1 MNTKVRTDTNHQG
14 DDNETLP
21 AVIRADPPHAT
32 ETFDE
37 VRLNALGLDDDGNPM
52 LKTAELV
59 AALAA
64 ARTISELEMAAGMRF
79 GECAFEIRRDGTFLK
94 LPKREDKLCIQDS
107 LSRTSKWLNAT
118 EEHSTHPSIATRSA
132 LTRIENEIGENDIK
146 CLRSAANMIALASR
160 KTIEVDVNDIRM
172 ELTIPH
178 RAVLD
183 SLADETAAATNN
195 ETDNGP
201 QVIAIR
207 DLIELIS
214 TTGQAFL
221 VTMSP
226 LFKRLQSGCIVA
238 LRSRNAQG
246 SFRLIDDSKKEE
258 IDGNK

>member
-1 MNTKVRTDTNHQG
+1 MNTEVQSDTNDQ
-14 DDNETLP
+14 DDGGEMIS
-21 AVIRADPPHAT
+21 AVIRSAPPDAT
-32 ETFDE
+32 GIFDE
-37 VRLNALGLDDDGNPM
+37 VRLNARGLDEDGNPT
-52 LKTAELV
+52 LTAAELV
-59 AALAA
+59 AALAG

-94 LPKREDKLCIQDS
+94 LPKREDKLCIHDS

-118 EEHSTHPSIATRSA
+118 EEHSTHPSMATRSA
-132 LTRIENEIGENDIK
+132 LTRIENEIGENDIR

-160 KTIEVDVNDIRM
+160 RTIEVDVNDIRM
-172 ELTIPH
+172 ELIIPH

-183 SLADETAAATNN
+183 SLADETAVATNN
-195 ETDNGP
+195 KPDNGP

-221 VTMSP
+221 VAMSP

-238 LRSRNAQG
+238 LRSRHAQG